1 VQRIVVATDGSPTA
15 QRAVAWAADLSTR
28 FTAELLL
35 VRVMAPCGE
44 ALAPGVRHDDADGV
58 DDHELTLARA
68 ELQRAAEEV
77 AGPSGRARVVVDD
90 QPAEAIVAVAVEEG
104 ADAIVVGNAGMSGNK
119 KFLLSNIPNRITH
132 LAPCT
137 VITVNTVELDGKGH
151 APPVTVREPEARD
164 ADDMLLSGRAAKIA
178 SVIAKHGV
186 AELFARRKGDT
197 DGTKTRETAVR
208 LRQAFEE
215 LGPTFCKL
223 GQVLSTRPDLVPPEY
238 IDELAAL
245 RDAVPP
251 LTEAQ
256 VVEVME
262 EELRVPWDDVFESID
277 PEPLATGSI
286 AQVHRATLSNG
297 ERVVVKVQR
306 PGARDDIMR
315 DLGLLGVFARKT
327 ANRPGLRQVVDPAA
341 VVQHLSESLQAELDF
356 RREAASIDRMRDILL
371 PYSRLA
377 VPGVYTDFST
387 ERLLVMEEVQGGPLS
402 SAPVGEQRTEAA
414 RQLIESYYRQI
425 LTEGFFHA
433 DPHPGNMK
441 WWDGKVYFLDFGM
454 VGEIGPELR
463 EGLVLLLLAFWQ
475 EDSAFLTETVLN
487 ISGSGPNPEVDLSGL
502 QIEIGSLVT
511 RYRHLPLREL
521 QLGPMLQDVTTVAI
535 RYDVPL
541 PATLILTGKALA
553 QIQHA
558 TAELDPDVD
567 VFAVAGRYLA
577 RSTFDKMRIVA
588 RPQELLYEGQ
598 KIRTR
603 VSRLV
608 EALERLVGARP
619 GPNLQVEF
627 KGFEGVE
634 STVRRASRRLAFS
647 LAAAGAFVAMAI
659 TADSTNVA
667 QWVPIAIGSVAGVLT
682 FGLLA
687 DVFRGR

>member
-1 VQRIVVATDGSPTA
+1 MKRIVVATDRSETSE
-15 QRAVAWAADLSTR
+15 RAVEWAADLANR

-35 VRVMAPCGE
+35 IQVVPPSNSGIAE
-44 ALAPGVRHDDADGV
+44 GVRTDDSDGI
-58 DDHELTLARA
+58 DDHVLSATRA
-68 ELQRAAEEV
+68 ELHRLAEEI
-77 AGPSGRARVVVDD
+77 AGPAGRARVVVDD
-90 QPAEAIVAVAVEEG
+90 QPAEAIVAVADEEH
-104 ADAIVVGNAGMSGNK
+104 ADVIVVGNAGMRDNK

-132 LAPCT
+132 AAHCT
-137 VITVNTVELDGKGH
+137 VITVNTASLDGH
-151 APPVTVREPEARD
+151 TQPVVTTATE
-164 ADDMLLSGRAAKIA
+164 DDEELLLSGRAAKIA
-178 SVIAKHGV
+178 SVVAKHGI
-186 AELFARRKGDT
+186 AELFGRRKGDT
-197 DGTKTRETAVR
+197 DGSETRETARR

-245 RDAVPP
+245 RDHVPP

-262 EELRVPWDDVFESID
+262 EELRVPWDDVFATIE

-286 AQVHRATLSNG
+286 AQVHRATLATG

-306 PGARDDIMR
+306 PGAREEITR

-341 VVQHLSESLQAELDF
+341 VVEHLSESLQAELDF
-356 RREAASIDRMRDILL
+356 RKEAASIERMRGILE
-371 PYSRLA
+371 PYHRLA
-377 VPGVYTDFST
+377 VPAVYTDFST
-387 ERLLVMEEVQGGPLS
+387 GRLLVMGEVQGGPLS
-402 SAPVGEQRTEAA
+402 SAPLGEERTEAA
-414 RQLIESYYRQI
+414 RQLIESYYKQI

-454 VGEIGPELR
+454 VGEVGPELR

-475 EDSAFLTETVLN
+475 EDSVFLTDTVL
-487 ISGSGPNPEVDLSGL
+487 GLSGTGPRPDIDVEGL
-502 QIEIGSLVT
+502 QVEIGSLVS
-511 RYRHLPLREL
+511 RYRHLPLNEL
-521 QLGPMLQDVTTVAI
+521 ELGPMLQDVTTVAI
-535 RYDVPL
+535 RFDVPL
-541 PATLILTGKALA
+541 PATMILTGKALA

-577 RSTFDKMRIVA
+577 RTTFDKMRIVA
-588 RPQELLYEGQ
+588 RPQEMLYEGQ
-598 KIRTR
+598 KLRTR
-603 VSRLV
+603 VSKLL
-608 EALERLVGARP
+608 EALERLVGARS

-634 STVRRASRRLAFS
+634 ATVRRASRRLSFA
-647 LAAAGAFVAMAI
+647 LAAAGAYVATAI

-667 QWVPIAIGSVAGVLT
+667 EWIPIVIGSIAGVLT

-687 DVFRGR
+687 DVFRRR

>member
-1 VQRIVVATDGSPTA
+1 MQRIVVATDRSETSE
-15 QRAVAWAADLSTR
+15 RAIEWAADLASR

-35 VRVMAPCGE
+35 VQVVAPSHADMAE
-44 ALAPGVRHDDADGV
+44 GVRSDDLAGI
-58 DDHELTLARA
+58 DDHILNAMRA
-68 ELQRAAEEV
+68 DLHRLAEEI
-77 AGPSGRARVVVDD
+77 AGPSGRARVVVDEE
-90 QPAEAIVAVAVEEG
+90 PAEAIVAVADEER
-104 ADAIVVGNAGMSGNK
+104 ADVIVVGNAGMSGNK

-132 LAPCT
+132 AAHCT
-137 VITVNTVELDGKGH
+137 VITVNTSTLDGQTRSV
-151 APPVTVREPEARD
+151 VTTTRDTDDEP
-164 ADDMLLSGRAAKIA
+164 LLSGRAARIA
-178 SVIAKHGV
+178 SVVAKHGI
-186 AELFARRKGDT
+186 AELFARRKGDH
-197 DGTKTRETAVR
+197 DGSETRETARR

-245 RDAVPP
+245 RDHVPP
-251 LTEAQ
+251 LTEAE

-262 EELRVPWDDVFESID
+262 EELRVPWDDVFESIE
-277 PEPLATGSI
+277 PELLASGSI
-286 AQVHRATLSNG
+286 AQVHRATLSTG

-306 PGARDDIMR
+306 PGAREQIMR

-327 ANRPGLRQVVDPAA
+327 ATRPGLRQIVDPAA
-341 VVQHLSESLQAELDF
+341 VVEHLSESLQAELDF
-356 RREAASIDRMRDILL
+356 RKEAASIERMRGILA
-371 PYSRLA
+371 PYHRLA

-387 ERLLVMEEVQGGPLS
+387 GRLLVMEEVQGGPLS
-402 SAPVGEQRTEAA
+402 SAPLGEERTEAA
-414 RQLIESYYRQI
+414 RQLIESYYKQI

-441 WWDGKVYFLDFGM
+441 WWDDKVYFLDFGM
-454 VGEIGPELR
+454 VGEIGPDLR

-475 EDSAFLTETVLN
+475 EDSGFLTETVL
-487 ISGSGPNPEVDLSGL
+487 GLSGTGPRPDIDIEGL
-502 QIEIGSLVT
+502 QVEIGSLVS
-511 RYRHLPLREL
+511 RYRHLPLNEL

-535 RYDVPL
+535 RFDVPL

-558 TAELDPDVD
+558 TAELDPDLD

-577 RSTFDKMRIVA
+577 RSTFEKMRVIA

-603 VSRLV
+603 VSRLI
-608 EALERLVGARP
+608 EALERLVGARS

-634 STVRRASRRLAFS
+634 ATVRRASRRLSFA
-647 LAAAGAFVAMAI
+647 LAAAGAFIATAI

-667 QWVPIAIGSVAGVLT
+667 EWVPIAIGTIAGILT
-682 FGLLA
+682 FGLLG
-687 DVFRGR
+687 DVFRRR

>member
-1 VQRIVVATDGSPTA
+1 VQRIVVATDRSETS
-15 QRAVAWAADLSTR
+15 QRAVEWAADLASR
-28 FTAELLL
+28 FTAELVL
-35 VRVMAPCGE
+35 VQVVVPPPDDA
-44 ALAPGVRHDDADGV
+44 AGVRSDDLDGIDDAV
-58 DDHELTLARA
+58 LSATRA
-68 ELQRAAEEV
+68 ELHELAATI
-77 AGPSGRARVVVDD
+77 AGPSGRARLVVDD
-90 QPAEAIVAVAVEEG
+90 QPAEAICAVAAEER
-104 ADAIVVGNAGMSGNK
+104 ADVIVVGNAGMSGNK
-119 KFLLSNIPNRITH
+119 KFLLSNVPNRITH
-132 LAPCT
+132 AAHCT
-137 VITVNTVELDGKGH
+137 VITVNTASLDGQP
-151 APPVTVREPEARD
+151 APIITTAPEY
-164 ADDMLLSGRAAKIA
+164 DDDLLLSGRAAKIA
-178 SVIAKHGV
+178 SVVARHGI

-197 DGTKTRETAVR
+197 DGTETKETARR

-245 RDAVPP
+245 RDQVPS

-262 EELRVPWDDVFESID
+262 EELRVPWDDVFESIE
-277 PEPLATGSI
+277 PQPLATGSI
-286 AQVHRATLSNG
+286 AQVHRATLSTG

-306 PGARDDIMR
+306 PGAREEITR

-327 ANRPGLRQVVDPAA
+327 ATRPGLRQIVDPAA
-341 VVQHLSESLQAELDF
+341 VVEHLSESLQAELDF
-356 RREAASIDRMRDILL
+356 RREAASIERMRGILA
-371 PYSRLA
+371 PYHRLA
-377 VPGVYTDFST
+377 VPGVFTDFST
-387 ERLLVMEEVQGGPLS
+387 DRLLVMEEVQGGPLS
-402 SAPVGEQRTEAA
+402 SAPLGEERTDAA
-414 RQLIESYYRQI
+414 RQLIESYYKQI

-454 VGEIGPELR
+454 VGEIGPDLR

-475 EDSAFLTETVLN
+475 EDASFLTETVL
-487 ISGSGPNPEVDLSGL
+487 GLSGGGPRPDVDIDGL
-502 QIEIGSLVT
+502 QVEIGSLVS
-511 RYRHLPLREL
+511 RYRHLPLNEL

-535 RYDVPL
+535 RFDVPL

-577 RSTFDKMRIVA
+577 RSTFDKMRVIA
-588 RPQELLYEGQ
+588 RPQEILYEGQ
-598 KIRTR
+598 KFRTR
-603 VSRLV
+603 ISKLL
-608 EALERLVGARP
+608 EAFERLVGARP

-634 STVRRASRRLAFS
+634 VTVRRASRRLSFA
-647 LAAAGAFVAMAI
+647 LTAAGAFIAMAV

-667 QWVPIAIGSVAGVLT
+667 EWVPIAIGSIAGILT
-682 FGLLA
+682 FGLMA
-687 DVFRGR
+687 DVFRRR